1 MINFINKNK
10 IIIIT
15 FIFTLF
21 LGILT
26 FLTFIDRSFIL
37 LNEKNLEKL
46 LLVDLVVV
54 LFFFTLI
61 FLEIKKL
68 FKSDRNRNSSS
79 KTNLRYITFF
89 SVAALLPSILIA
101 FFSLSLFTFALEKYL
116 DKKVSTV
123 VNNSYD
129 MAKNYIDEIRNNI
142 EADILLVGLDLNR
155 NVNVFYD
162 NTNRFKNI
170 LASQRLLR
178 RLDEIHLIDGSGNVI
193 ISNTN
198 DPSSKYLPPE
208 DESLQMVAVDERP
221 LKIINAFTNKSA
233 ALLKLNN
240 YIDTYL
246 YVIKFLDPEISAYLT
261 NSEQALNFYYTVQ
274 NNKTGIKIS
283 FALIYLIVVSLL
295 LFLSIAL
302 AIRFAS
308 RFFNPIANLI
318 GASYEISSGNLEAKV
333 PIIDADEEIHKLNQ
347 NFNSMIEKL
356 KDQQSKLLLS
366 ERHEAW
372 ENVSRTLAHEIK
384 NPLTPIQ
391 LSIDRLKDKYSGKLK
406 DEKIEFESYL
416 KTINRQIKTIE
427 NLVNEFSDFARMPK
441 PIFKKINI
449 KEIIEANLKLIEF
462 SNVPVKCKLICDK
475 NDVFID
481 CDEEQIGR
489 VFLNL
494 FKNSTESLEEKRSN
508 NPNFTAKIDVV
519 ITSKNNYIY
528 LEIEDNGDGFSNE
541 IIKNIVKPYFTTKVK
556 GTGLGL
562 AIVNKIINDHDG
574 TINFSNT
581 DIGAKVTIKLPTNVN
596 WNFSYRW

>member
-1 MINFINKNK
+1 MFNFINKNK
-10 IIIIT
+10 IIIFT

-37 LNEKNLEKL
+37 LNDENLEKL
-46 LLVDLVVV
+46 LLVDLIVV
-54 LFFFTLI
+54 LIFFIFIILKIRKLI
-61 FLEIKKL
+61 RDKTQKKI
-68 FKSDRNRNSSS
+68 SS
-79 KTNLRYITFF
+79 KTNLRYIAFF

-101 FFSLSLFTFALEKYL
+101 FFSLSLFSFALEKYL

-129 MAKNYIDEIRNNI
+129 MAKSYVDEIRNNI
-142 EADILLVGLDLNR
+142 EADILLIGIDLNR
-155 NVNVFYD
+155 NVNIFYD
-162 NTNRFKNI
+162 NNNKFKNI
-170 LASQRLLR
+170 LSSQRLLR
-178 RLDEIHLIDGSGNVI
+178 RLDEIHIIDGSGNVI
-193 ISNTN
+193 ISSTT
-198 DPSSKYLPPE
+198 DLSSKYLPPS
-208 DESLQMVAVDERP
+208 DVSLQMVSVDERP

-233 ALLKLNN
+233 ALLKLNI

-246 YVIKFLDPEISAYLT
+246 YVVKFLDPEISKYLT

-283 FALIYLIVVSLL
+283 FALIYLIVVTLL
-295 LFLSIAL
+295 LFFSITI

-318 GASYEISSGNLEAKV
+318 GASYEISSGNLDAKV
-333 PIIDADEEIHKLNQ
+333 PIIDTDEEIHKLNL

-356 KDQQSKLLLS
+356 KNQQEKLLLS

-391 LSIDRLKDKYSGKLK
+391 LSIDRLKDKYANKLK
-406 DEKIEFESYL
+406 DKNGEFESYL

-441 PIFKKINI
+441 PVFKKTNI
-449 KEIIEANLKLIEF
+449 RDVVYSNLKLIEL
-462 SNVPVKCKLICDK
+462 SNKKIICNLISNEK
-475 NDVFID
+475 FFFLN
-481 CDEEQIGR
+481 CDEEQFGR

-494 FKNSTESLEEKRSN
+494 FKNSLDSLNEKSSN
-508 NPNFTAKIDVV
+508 KADFIGKITVV

-528 LEIEDNGDGFSNE
+528 LEIEDNGDGFSKE
-541 IIKNIVKPYFTTKVK
+541 IIKNIVKPYFTTKQK

-574 TINFSNT
+574 TINFLNT
-581 DIGAKVTIKLPTNVN
+581 DIGAKVTIKLPTNVH
-596 WNFSYRW
+596 

>member
-68 FKSDRNRNSSS
+68 FKGDRNSNSSS

-116 DKKVSTV
+116 DKKVSTA

-198 DPSSKYLPPE
+198 DPSSKYSPPE
-208 DESLQMVAVDERP
+208 NESLQMVAVDERP

-233 ALLKLNN
+233 ALLKLN
-240 YIDTYL
+240 
-246 YVIKFLDPEISAYLT
+246 K
-261 NSEQALNFYYTVQ
+261 
-274 NNKTGIKIS
+274 
-283 FALIYLIVVSLL
+283 
-295 LFLSIAL
+295 
-302 AIRFAS
+302 
-308 RFFNPIANLI
+308 
-318 GASYEISSGNLEAKV
+318 
-333 PIIDADEEIHKLNQ
+333 
-347 NFNSMIEKL
+347 
-356 KDQQSKLLLS
+356 
-366 ERHEAW
+366 
-372 ENVSRTLAHEIK
+372 VSRTTALSSIH
-384 NPLTPIQ
+384 PL
-391 LSIDRLKDKYSGKLK
+391 
-406 DEKIEFESYL
+406 
-416 KTINRQIKTIE
+416 
-427 NLVNEFSDFARMPK
+427 
-441 PIFKKINI
+441 
-449 KEIIEANLKLIEF
+449 
-462 SNVPVKCKLICDK
+462 
-475 NDVFID
+475 
-481 CDEEQIGR
+481 
-489 VFLNL
+489 
-494 FKNSTESLEEKRSN
+494 
-508 NPNFTAKIDVV
+508 
-519 ITSKNNYIY
+519 
-528 LEIEDNGDGFSNE
+528 
-541 IIKNIVKPYFTTKVK
+541 
-556 GTGLGL
+556 
-562 AIVNKIINDHDG
+562 
-574 TINFSNT
+574 
-581 DIGAKVTIKLPTNVN
+581 
-596 WNFSYRW
+596 

>member
-54 LFFFTLI
+54 LIFFTLI

-68 FKSDRNRNSSS
+68 FKQDPNKKISS

-89 SVAALLPSILIA
+89 SVAALLPSVLIA

-116 DKKVSTV
+116 DKKVSTA

-170 LASQRLLR
+170 LTSQRLLR

-208 DESLQMVAVDERP
+208 DESLQMVTVDERP

-246 YVIKFLDPEISAYLT
+246 YIIKFLDPEISAYLT

-283 FALIYLIVVSLL
+283 FALIYIIVVTLL

-302 AIRFAS
+302 SIRFAS

-406 DEKIEFESYL
+406 DEKIEFENYL

-449 KEIIEANLKLIEF
+449 KEIIEANLKLIQF
-462 SNVPVKCKLICDK
+462 SNIPVKSKLICDK

-481 CDEEQIGR
+481 CDEEQFGR

-494 FKNSTESLEEKRSN
+494 IKNSTESLEEKRSN
-508 NPNFTAKIDVV
+508 NPNFAAKIDVV

-541 IIKNIVKPYFTTKVK
+541 IIKNIVKPYFTTKEK

-581 DIGAKVTIKLPTNVN
+581 EIGAKVTIKLPINVN
-596 WNFSYRW
+596 

>member
-1 MINFINKNK
+1 MFNFINKNK
-10 IIIIT
+10 IIIFT

-37 LNEKNLEKL
+37 LNDENLEKL
-46 LLVDLVVV
+46 LLVDLIVV
-54 LFFFTLI
+54 LIFFIFIILKIRKLI
-61 FLEIKKL
+61 RDKTQKKI
-68 FKSDRNRNSSS
+68 SS
-79 KTNLRYITFF
+79 KTNLRYIAFF

-101 FFSLSLFTFALEKYL
+101 FFSLSLFSFALEKYL

-129 MAKNYIDEIRNNI
+129 MAKSYVDEIRNNI
-142 EADILLVGLDLNR
+142 EADILLIGIDLNR
-155 NVNVFYD
+155 NVNIFYD
-162 NTNRFKNI
+162 NNNKFKNI
-170 LASQRLLR
+170 LSSQRLLR
-178 RLDEIHLIDGSGNVI
+178 RLDEIHIIDGSGNVI
-193 ISNTN
+193 ISSTT
-198 DPSSKYLPPE
+198 DLSSKYLPPS
-208 DESLQMVAVDERP
+208 DVSLQMVSVDERP

-246 YVIKFLDPEISAYLT
+246 YVIKFLDPEISKYLT

-283 FALIYLIVVSLL
+283 FALIYLIVVTLL
-295 LFLSIAL
+295 LFFSITI

-318 GASYEISSGNLEAKV
+318 GASYEISSGNLDAKV
-333 PIIDADEEIHKLNQ
+333 PIIDTDEEIHKLNL

-356 KDQQSKLLLS
+356 KNQQEKLLLS

-391 LSIDRLKDKYSGKLK
+391 LSIDRLKDKYANKLK
-406 DEKIEFESYL
+406 DKNGEFESYL

-441 PIFKKINI
+441 PVFKKTNI
-449 KEIIEANLKLIEF
+449 RDVVYSNLKLIEL
-462 SNVPVKCKLICDK
+462 SNKKIICNLISNEK
-475 NDVFID
+475 FFFLN
-481 CDEEQIGR
+481 CDEEQFGR

-494 FKNSTESLEEKRSN
+494 FKNSLDSLNEKSSN
-508 NPNFTAKIDVV
+508 KPSFIGKITVV

-528 LEIEDNGDGFSNE
+528 LEIEDNGDGFSKE
-541 IIKNIVKPYFTTKVK
+541 IIKNIVKPYFTTKQK

-574 TINFSNT
+574 TINFLNT
-581 DIGAKVTIKLPTNVN
+581 DIGAKVTIKLPTNVH
-596 WNFSYRW
+596 

>member
-1 MINFINKNK
+1 MFNFINKNK
-10 IIIIT
+10 IIIFT

-37 LNEKNLEKL
+37 LNDENLEKL
-46 LLVDLVVV
+46 LLTDLIVV
-54 LFFFTLI
+54 LIFFSFI
-61 FLEIKKL
+61 ILEIRKLIITKRPKK
-68 FKSDRNRNSSS
+68 NSS
-79 KTNLRYITFF
+79 KTNLRYIAFF

-101 FFSLSLFTFALEKYL
+101 FFSLSLFSFALEKYF
-116 DKKVSTV
+116 DKKVSTA

-129 MAKNYIDEIRNNI
+129 IAKSYIGEIRNNI
-142 EADILLVGLDLNR
+142 EADILLIGIDLNR
-155 NVNVFYD
+155 NVNIFYD
-162 NTNRFKNI
+162 YNDKFKNI
-170 LASQRLLR
+170 LSSQRLLR

-193 ISNTN
+193 ISSTI
-198 DPSSKYLPPE
+198 DLSSKYSPPS
-208 DESLQMVAVDERP
+208 DESLRMVSVDERP

-246 YVIKFLDPEISAYLT
+246 YVIKFLDPEISKYLT
-261 NSEQALNFYYTVQ
+261 DSEQALNFYYTVQ

-283 FALIYLIVVSLL
+283 FALIYLIVVTL
-295 LFLSIAL
+295 LFFFSITI

-318 GASYEISSGNLEAKV
+318 GASYEISSGNLDTKV
-333 PIIDADEEIHKLNQ
+333 PIIEADEEIHKLNI

-356 KDQQSKLLLS
+356 RNQQEKLLLS

-391 LSIDRLKDKYSGKLK
+391 LSIDRLKDKYSNKLK
-406 DEKIEFESYL
+406 DEKGEFESYL
-416 KTINRQIKTIE
+416 RTINRQIKTIE

-441 PIFKKINI
+441 PVFKKTNLKDVIYS
-449 KEIIEANLKLIEF
+449 NLKLIEL
-462 SNVPVKCKLICDK
+462 SNNQIVCKLISNEK
-475 NDVFID
+475 NFFLN
-481 CDEEQIGR
+481 CDEEQFSR

-494 FKNSTESLEEKRSN
+494 FKNSLDSLNEKSSN
-508 NPNFTAKIDVV
+508 KPSFIGKITVA

-528 LEIEDNGDGFSNE
+528 LETEDNGDGFSKE
-541 IIKNIVKPYFTTKVK
+541 IIKNIVKPYFTTKQK

-562 AIVNKIINDHDG
+562 AIVNKIISDHDG
-574 TINFSNT
+574 TINFFNT
-581 DIGAKVTIKLPTNVN
+581 DIGAKVIIKLPTNVH
-596 WNFSYRW
+596 

>member
-1 MINFINKNK
+1 MFNFINKNK
-10 IIIIT
+10 IIILT

-37 LNEKNLEKL
+37 LNDENLEKL
-46 LLVDLVVV
+46 LLVDFTVV
-54 LFFFTLI
+54 LIFFSFIILKIRKLI
-61 FLEIKKL
+61 RAKPQKKI
-68 FKSDRNRNSSS
+68 SS
-79 KTNLRYITFF
+79 KTNLRYIAFF

-101 FFSLSLFTFALEKYL
+101 FFSLSLFSFALEKYL

-129 MAKNYIDEIRNNI
+129 MAKSYVDEIRNNI
-142 EADILLVGLDLNR
+142 EADILLIGIDLNR
-155 NVNVFYD
+155 NVNIFYD
-162 NTNRFKNI
+162 NNDKFKNI
-170 LASQRLLR
+170 LSSQRLLR

-193 ISNTN
+193 ISSAT
-198 DPSSKYLPPE
+198 DLSSKYLPPN
-208 DESLQMVAVDERP
+208 DESLQMVSVDERP

-246 YVIKFLDPEISAYLT
+246 YVIKFLDPEISKYLT

-283 FALIYLIVVSLL
+283 FALIYLIVVTLL
-295 LFLSIAL
+295 LFFSITI

-318 GASYEISSGNLEAKV
+318 GASYEISSGNLDAKV
-333 PIIDADEEIHKLNQ
+333 PIIDTDEEIHKLNL

-356 KDQQSKLLLS
+356 KNQQEKLLLS

-391 LSIDRLKDKYSGKLK
+391 LSIDKLKDKYSNKLK
-406 DEKIEFESYL
+406 GENGEFESYL

-441 PIFKKINI
+441 PVFKKTNI
-449 KEIIEANLKLIEF
+449 KDVIYSNLKLIEL
-462 SNVPVKCKLICDK
+462 SNNKIICKLISNEK
-475 NDVFID
+475 NIFLN
-481 CDEEQIGR
+481 CDEEQFGR

-494 FKNSTESLEEKRSN
+494 FKNSLDSFNEKSSN
-508 NPNFTAKIDVV
+508 KASFIGKITVV

-528 LEIEDNGDGFSNE
+528 LEIEDNGDGFSKE
-541 IIKNIVKPYFTTKVK
+541 IIKNIVKPYFTTKQK

-562 AIVNKIINDHDG
+562 AIVNKIISDHDG
-574 TINFSNT
+574 TINFFNT
-581 DIGAKVTIKLPTNVN
+581 DIGAKVTIKLPIND
-596 WNFSYRW
+596 Y

>member
-1 MINFINKNK
+1 MFNFINKNK
-10 IIIIT
+10 IIIFT

-37 LNEKNLEKL
+37 LNDENLEKL
-46 LLVDLVVV
+46 LLVDLIVV
-54 LFFFTLI
+54 LIFFIFIILKIRKLI
-61 FLEIKKL
+61 RDKTQKKI
-68 FKSDRNRNSSS
+68 SS
-79 KTNLRYITFF
+79 KTNLRYIAFF

-101 FFSLSLFTFALEKYL
+101 FFSLSLFSFALEKYL

-129 MAKNYIDEIRNNI
+129 MAKSYVDEIRNNI
-142 EADILLVGLDLNR
+142 EADILLIGIDLNR
-155 NVNVFYD
+155 NVNIFYD
-162 NTNRFKNI
+162 NNNKFKNI
-170 LASQRLLR
+170 LSSQRLLR
-178 RLDEIHLIDGSGNVI
+178 RLDEIHIIDGSGNVI
-193 ISNTN
+193 ISSTT
-198 DPSSKYLPPE
+198 DLSSKYLPPS
-208 DESLQMVAVDERP
+208 DVSLQMVSVDERP

-246 YVIKFLDPEISAYLT
+246 YVVKFLDPEISKYLT

-283 FALIYLIVVSLL
+283 FALIYLIVVTLL
-295 LFLSIAL
+295 LFFSITI

-318 GASYEISSGNLEAKV
+318 GASYEISSGNLDAKV
-333 PIIDADEEIHKLNQ
+333 PIIDTDEEIHKLNL

-356 KDQQSKLLLS
+356 KNQQEKLLLS

-391 LSIDRLKDKYSGKLK
+391 LSIDRLKDKYANKLK
-406 DEKIEFESYL
+406 DKNGEFESYL

-441 PIFKKINI
+441 PVFKKTNI
-449 KEIIEANLKLIEF
+449 RDVVYSNLKLIEL
-462 SNVPVKCKLICDK
+462 SNKKIICNLISNEK
-475 NDVFID
+475 FFFLN
-481 CDEEQIGR
+481 CDEEQFGR

-494 FKNSTESLEEKRSN
+494 FKNSLDSLNEKSSN
-508 NPNFTAKIDVV
+508 KADFIGKITVV

-528 LEIEDNGDGFSNE
+528 LEIEDNGDGFSKE
-541 IIKNIVKPYFTTKVK
+541 IIKNIVKPYFTTKQK

-574 TINFSNT
+574 TINFLNT
-581 DIGAKVTIKLPTNVN
+581 DIGAKVTIKLPTNVH
-596 WNFSYRW
+596 

>member
-1 MINFINKNK
+1 MFNFINKNK
-10 IIIIT
+10 IIIFT

-37 LNEKNLEKL
+37 LNDENLEKL
-46 LLVDLVVV
+46 LLVDLIVV
-54 LFFFTLI
+54 LIFFIFIILKIRKLI
-61 FLEIKKL
+61 RDKTQKKI
-68 FKSDRNRNSSS
+68 SS
-79 KTNLRYITFF
+79 KTNLRYIAFF

-101 FFSLSLFTFALEKYL
+101 FFSLSLFSFALEKYL

-129 MAKNYIDEIRNNI
+129 MAKSYVDEIRNNI
-142 EADILLVGLDLNR
+142 EADILLIGIDLNR
-155 NVNVFYD
+155 NVNIFYD
-162 NTNRFKNI
+162 NNNKFKNI
-170 LASQRLLR
+170 LSSQRLLR
-178 RLDEIHLIDGSGNVI
+178 RLDEIHIIDGSGNVI
-193 ISNTN
+193 ISSTT
-198 DPSSKYLPPE
+198 DLSSKYLPPS
-208 DESLQMVAVDERP
+208 DVSLQMVSVDERP

-246 YVIKFLDPEISAYLT
+246 YVIKFLDPEISKYLT

-283 FALIYLIVVSLL
+283 FALIYLIVVTLL
-295 LFLSIAL
+295 LFFSITI

-318 GASYEISSGNLEAKV
+318 GASYEISSGNLDAKV
-333 PIIDADEEIHKLNQ
+333 PIIDTDEEIHKLNL

-356 KDQQSKLLLS
+356 KNQQEKLLLS

-391 LSIDRLKDKYSGKLK
+391 LSIDRLKDKYANKLK
-406 DEKIEFESYL
+406 DKNGEFESYL

-441 PIFKKINI
+441 PVFKKTNI
-449 KEIIEANLKLIEF
+449 RDVVYSNLKLIEL
-462 SNVPVKCKLICDK
+462 SNKKIICNLISNEK
-475 NDVFID
+475 FFFLN
-481 CDEEQIGR
+481 CDEEQFGR

-494 FKNSTESLEEKRSN
+494 FKNSLDSLNEKSSN
-508 NPNFTAKIDVV
+508 KADFIGKITVV

-528 LEIEDNGDGFSNE
+528 LEIEDNGDGFSKE
-541 IIKNIVKPYFTTKVK
+541 IIKNIVKPYFTTKQK

-574 TINFSNT
+574 TINFLNT
-581 DIGAKVTIKLPTNVN
+581 DIGAKVTIKLPTNVH
-596 WNFSYRW
+596 